1 MAAALFAVVTLSCT
15 PSVPDKYLQPDE
27 MEDILFDYYLSQAVA
42 NQTQT
47 RAQTAYNRYAY
58 YNAVLKKH
66 GVTEADFDSSL
77 VYYYA
82 NADRLYEIYKKLAER
97 IEDEATGL
105 GASFGDISQFSTLS
119 ASGDTANIW
128 QESQFVMLTPAPPNN
143 KFCFTIKAD
152 TTFRLGDSFQ
162 FNFMADFMY
171 QAGTKDAVA
180 YIAVRY
186 SNDSVSTHVTH
197 VGVSGI
203 SRLRIPGNQKEK
215 VKTID
220 GFLYLN
226 RGNDDSKTL
235 KLMFASQ
242 IQFVKFRQKSAPVLQ
257 PAKRDS
263 LVKTGPDSLERM
275 SDKPQAVVTTI
286 RKK

>member
-1 MAAALFAVVTLSCT
+1 
-15 PSVPDKYLQPDE
+15 
-27 MEDILFDYYLSQAVA
+27 
-42 NQTQT
+42 
-47 RAQTAYNRYAY
+47 
-58 YNAVLKKH
+58 
-66 GVTEADFDSSL
+66 
-77 VYYYA
+77 
-82 NADRLYEIYKKLAER
+82 
-97 IEDEATGL
+97 
-105 GASFGDISQFSTLS
+105 
-119 ASGDTANIW
+119 
-128 QESQFVMLTPAPPNN
+128 
-143 KFCFTIKAD
+143 
-152 TTFRLGDSFQ
+152 
-162 FNFMADFMY
+162 MADFMY

-186 SNDSVSTHVTH
+186 ANDSVSTHVTH

-275 SDKPQAVVTTI
+275 SDRPQAVVTTI